1 MYKTKKN
8 MKIRHKNHV
17 LFIIQSPFLRISRT
31 LTNNMQAIV
40 FLLMKCHKR
49 MDEFL
54 TIKLL
59 SFLKQRQLMNDK
71 SALFVLFGGPE
82 KGRLVRLL

>member
-1 MYKTKKN
+1 MYITKKN
-8 MKIRHKNHV
+8 MKIRRKNNV

-31 LTNNMQAIV
+31 LTNNLHAIV
-40 FLLMKCHKR
+40 CLLMKYHKS

-54 TIKLL
+54 TINLF

-71 SALFVLFGGPE
+71 STLFVLFGGPE
-82 KGRLVRLL
+82 KGRLGRLL

>member
-1 MYKTKKN
+1 
-8 MKIRHKNHV
+8 
-17 LFIIQSPFLRISRT
+17 
-31 LTNNMQAIV
+31 MQLL
-40 FLLMKCHKR
+40 FLLMKYHKS

-71 SALFVLFGGPE
+71 STLFVLFGGPE
-82 KGRLVRLL
+82 KGRLGRLL

>member
-1 MYKTKKN
+1 MYITKKN
-8 MKIRHKNHV
+8 MKIRRKNNV

-31 LTNNMQAIV
+31 LTNNLHAIV
-40 FLLMKCHKR
+40 FLLMKYHKS

-71 SALFVLFGGPE
+71 STLFVLFGGPE
-82 KGRLVRLL
+82 KGRLGRLL